1 MNGPFKMKPGRGDMP
16 KTGRDIPTSMVNP
29 IMQTTDP
36 RSGIVAPDIDPK
48 SGFER
53 YKKTKVGRDAVRKRD
68 IMDSDVG
75 KDAFKKVA
83 KKAKGLSG
91 SDISAKRVAGTF
103 KTQLPTVGKAKAD
116 YGDPFSDT
124 VKTYDYGQ
132 TQGFKSG
139 GRAEQALEKMGA
151 KVYEAKYGKGTLR

>member
-36 RSGIVAPDIDPK
+36 RSGFVAPDIDPK

-53 YKKTKVGRDAVRKRD
+53 YQKKKVGRDAVRKRD

-91 SDISAKRVAGTF
+91 SDISAKRVLVHL
-103 KTQLPTVGKAKAD
+103 KPNYQQLVKLKLTMEIRFQIPLKPTIMDKLKVLKAVVELNKH
-116 YGDPFSDT
+116 
-124 VKTYDYGQ
+124 
-132 TQGFKSG
+132 
-139 GRAEQALEKMGA
+139 
-151 KVYEAKYGKGTLR
+151 

>member
-1 MNGPFKMKPGRGDMP
+1 M
-16 KTGRDIPTSMVNP
+16 TNP

-36 RSGIVAPDIDPK
+36 RSGFVAPDIDPK
-48 SGFER
+48 SGFES
-53 YKKTKVGRDAVRKRD
+53 YQKKKVGRDVVRKRD

-83 KKAKGLSG
+83 KGAEGLSG
-91 SDISAKRVAGTF
+91 FDISPKKVAGTF
-103 KTQLPTVGKAKAD
+103 KTQLQTVGKAKAD
-116 YGDPFSDT
+116 YGDPFSDV

-139 GRAEQALEKMGA
+139 GRAEQALGKMGA
-151 KVYEAKYGKGTLR
+151 KVYEAKYGKGSL